1 MSDGAPETWAVP
13 QEFAACFDWRLD
25 AGRERLLALYER
37 GKARQWNAPDR
48 IDWSQDLD
56 PENPQLLP
64 PEALPLFGSPL
75 FARLSR
81 RERIEITCQ
90 HQAWTVSQ
98 FLHGEQGALICA
110 AKTVQQVPDLD
121 AKLYA
126 ATQVVDEARHV
137 EVYQRLLGKFGI
149 FHPMTRPLRE
159 LLDQVLRDA
168 RWDMTYLGMQ
178 VVIEGLALAA
188 FARIRDEAQNP
199 LAASVNAYVMEDE
212 ARHVAFGALSLR
224 EHYPRLTQ
232 PERDEREEFLIEACF
247 LMRDRFDAMDLW
259 ESLDLPLRECGE
271 YLRAG
276 RSGTRFAEQL
286 FSRIVPMAKS
296 IGLWGT
302 RAQRGFEQLGAL
314 HFAEVSAEAILN
326 DDEAVARTLDARRAA
341 LRQGIAGAG

>member
-1 MSDGAPETWAVP
+1 MSVDRHDAARRWGIP

-25 AGRERLLALYER
+25 SGRERLLSLYER
-37 GKARQWNAPDR
+37 GKSKQWDGAQR

-81 RERIEITCQ
+81 RDRVEVTRQ

-98 FLHGEQGALICA
+98 FLHGEQAALICA

-137 EVYQRLLGKFGI
+137 EVYQRLLGKFGLSY
-149 FHPMTRPLRE
+149 PMTEPLRT

-199 LAASVNAYVMEDE
+199 LAAAVNAYVMEDE

-224 EHYPRLTQ
+224 EYYPQLTQ
-232 PERDEREEFLIEACF
+232 AERDEREDFLIEACF
-247 LMRDRFDAMDLW
+247 LMRDRFDAAEVW
-259 ESLDLPLRECGE
+259 ERLGLPLAECAE

-276 RSGTRFAEQL
+276 RSSARFRAPTILAHRPDGEVDWL
-286 FSRIVPMAKS
+286 V
-296 IGLWGT
+296 GE

-314 HFAEVSAEAILN
+314 EFAEIDSAAVLEN
-326 DDEAVARTLDARRAA
+326 DEL
-341 LRQGIAGAG
+341 